1 MTRTLAVLACMFIAA
16 GSSKAFGKGENFDPH
31 GFSRVVERSAQAADR
46 HVFKRHR
53 SVVRH
58 SRHVP
63 MAKVVGRSVSL
74 AGVTPVLAEKTREI
88 VSACGS
94 KVVSAVAGRSNKSN
108 HPRGRAVDLS
118 GNPSC
123 IYAHLKNWPGGV
135 STDYWTAPGGK
146 HVHVSYNPGGQE
158 WGLRFAHRHAKV
170 KFAARKPR
178 LAHAM

>member
-1 MTRTLAVLACMFIAA
+1 MTRTLAVLACVFFAA
-16 GSSKAFGKGENFDPH
+16 TSISAFAKGGTYDPH
-31 GFSRVVERSAQAADR
+31 GFSVTVERGKPAADR
-46 HVFKRHR
+46 HVSKRKR
-53 SVVRH
+53 TVVRH
-58 SRHVP
+58 SRNVSV
-63 MAKVVGRSVSL
+63 AKVVGRSVSL

-170 KFAARKPR
+170 KFAARKHR